1 MRETGRTTWRRA
13 GAAWTLVAA
22 LALIVAGCGGD
33 DGGGG
38 GSGSTSASG
47 SGDGAQPA
55 TVTVGTLPTANAA
68 PMYLGM
74 KKGFF
79 REEGLTVK
87 PQVGEG
93 GGSLIA
99 ALNSNAVQFAFVG
112 VIPMVTAVSKDVPIK
127 VVAMSDAAGATARTD
142 WQTLMVGKGSPIKD
156 VSDLADKTIAVNAL
170 RGVSEVMIKNSLE
183 KQGVD
188 PDSIKLIEVP
198 FPDMPAALGQKQV
211 DAALATEPFLSA
223 ILADGGRQIDAPFV
237 NAEPKVANGVYVAAN
252 RYIGENG
259 DVVDR
264 FSRAMKKSVDYAA
277 THEQEVRDI
286 IPTYTQ
292 IPAAAAA
299 KIRLPTFTSQIDNDS
314 IQLNAEMAK
323 KYGVIEEIP
332 SMDDMVR

>member
-1 MRETGRTTWRRA
+1 MRYWKTSGRRA
-13 GAAWTLVAA
+13 GAIAA
-22 LALIVAGCGGD
+22 LACALALVVAGCGGD
-33 DGGGG
+33 GGG
-38 GSGSTSASG
+38 GSASTATG
-47 SGDGAQPA
+47 TGTGDAPAPA
-55 TVTVGTLPTANAA
+55 TITVGTLPTANAA

-79 REEGLTVK
+79 REEGLTIK

-127 VVAMSDAAGATARTD
+127 VVAMSDAAGATPQTD
-142 WQTLMVGKGSPIKD
+142 WQVLMVAKRSPIKE
-156 VSDLADKTIAVNAL
+156 VADLKGRTIAVNAL

-188 PDSIKLIEVP
+188 PDSIELIEVP
-198 FPDMPAALGQKQV
+198 FPDMPAALGEKQV
-211 DAALATEPFLSA
+211 DAALATEPFLSS
-223 ILADGGRQIDAPFV
+223 ILADGGRQVDAPFV
-237 NAEPKVANGVYVAAN
+237 NAEPKVANGVYVATE
-252 RYIGENG
+252 RYIGRNG
-259 DVVDR
+259 DVVGR
-264 FSRAMKKSVDYAA
+264 FARAMKKSVDYSA

-299 KIRLPTFTSQIDNDS
+299 KIRLPTFTSTVDPDS

-332 SMDDMVR
+332 PMDDMVR

>member
-1 MRETGRTTWRRA
+1 
-13 GAAWTLVAA
+13 
-22 LALIVAGCGGD
+22 
-33 DGGGG
+33 
-38 GSGSTSASG
+38 
-47 SGDGAQPA
+47 
-55 TVTVGTLPTANAA
+55 
-68 PMYLGM
+68 MYLGM

-99 ALNSNAVQFAFVG
+99 ALNSNANQFAFVG

-127 VVAMSDAAGATARTD
+127 VVAMSDAAGATPETD
-142 WQTLMVGKGSPIKD
+142 WQVLMVSKSSPIKD
-156 VSDLADKTIAVNAL
+156 VADLEGQTIAVNAL

-188 PDSIKLIEVP
+188 PDSIELLEVP
-198 FPDMPAALGQKQV
+198 FPDMPAALAQKQV

-223 ILADGGRQIDAPFV
+223 ILADGGRQVDAPFV
-237 NAEPKVANGVYVAAN
+237 NAEPKVANGVYVATE
-252 RYIGENG
+252 RYIAQNG

-299 KIRLPTFTSQIDNDS
+299 KIRLPTFTSTVDPDS

-332 SMDDMVR
+332 AMDDLVR

>member
-1 MRETGRTTWRRA
+1 MRFWRTSGRRA
-13 GAAWTLVAA
+13 GTAAA
-22 LALIVAGCGGD
+22 LAAVALVVAACGGD
-33 DGGGG
+33 DGGG
-38 GSGSTSASG
+38 SASTATGTG
-47 SGDGAQPA
+47 SGDAPQPA
-55 TVTVGTLPTANAA
+55 TITVGTLPTANAA

-74 KKGFF
+74 RKGFF

-99 ALNSNAVQFAFVG
+99 ALNSNANQFAFVG

-127 VVAMSDAAGATARTD
+127 VVAMSDAAGATPETD
-142 WQTLMVGKGSPIKD
+142 WQVLMVSKSSPITD
-156 VSDLADKTIAVNAL
+156 VADLEGQTIAVNAL

-188 PDSIKLIEVP
+188 PDSIELLEVP
-198 FPDMPAALGQKQV
+198 FPDMPAALAQKQV

-223 ILADGGRQIDAPFV
+223 ILADGGRQVDAPFV
-237 NAEPKVANGVYVAAN
+237 NAEPKVANGVYVATE
-252 RYIGENG
+252 RYIAQNG

-264 FSRAMKKSVDYAA
+264 FARAMKKSVDYAA

-299 KIRLPTFTSQIDNDS
+299 KIRLPTFTSTVDPDS

-332 SMDDMVR
+332 AMDDMVR

>member
-1 MRETGRTTWRRA
+1 MRQWRTSRQRG
-13 GAAWTLVAA
+13 GAAAA
-22 LALIVAGCGGD
+22 LAAVALAVAACGGD

-38 GSGSTSASG
+38 SASTATG
-47 SGDGAQPA
+47 TGTGDAPAPA

-79 REEGLTVK
+79 RAEGLTVK

-127 VVAMSDAAGATARTD
+127 VVAASDAAGATPQTD
-142 WQTLMVGKGSPIKD
+142 WQVTMVSKSSPIRD
-156 VSDLADKTIAVNAL
+156 VSDLEGKTIGVNAL
-170 RGVSEVMIKNSLE
+170 RGVAEVMIKNSVE

-188 PDSIKLIEVP
+188 PDSLKLLEIP
-198 FPDMPAALGQKQV
+198 FPDMPAALAQKQV
-211 DAALATEPFLSA
+211 DAVLATEPFLSA
-223 ILADGGRQIDAPFV
+223 ILADGGRQVDAPFV
-237 NAEPKVANGVYVAAN
+237 AAEPKVANGVYVASE
-252 RYIGENG
+252 RYIASDG

-264 FSRAMKKSVDYAA
+264 FARAMSRSVDYAA
-277 THEQEVRDI
+277 AHEQEVRDI

-299 KIRLPTFTSQIDNDS
+299 KIRLPTFSAEIDRDS
-314 IQLNAEMAK
+314 IQLNGELAK
-323 KYGVIEEIP
+323 RYGVIEEVP
-332 SMDDMVR
+332 PMDDLLR

>member
-1 MRETGRTTWRRA
+1 MRQWRTSRQRG
-13 GAAWTLVAA
+13 GAAAA
-22 LALIVAGCGGD
+22 LAAVALAVAACGGD

-38 GSGSTSASG
+38 SASTATG
-47 SGDGAQPA
+47 TGTGDAPAPA

-79 REEGLTVK
+79 RAEGLTVK

-127 VVAMSDAAGATARTD
+127 VVAASDAAGATPQTD
-142 WQTLMVGKGSPIKD
+142 WQVTMVSKSSPIRD
-156 VSDLADKTIAVNAL
+156 VADLEGKTIGVNAL
-170 RGVSEVMIKNSLE
+170 RGVAEVMIKNSVE

-188 PDSIKLIEVP
+188 PDSLKLLEIP
-198 FPDMPAALGQKQV
+198 FPDMPAALAQKQV
-211 DAALATEPFLSA
+211 DAVLATEPFLSA
-223 ILADGGRQIDAPFV
+223 ILADGGRQVDAPFV
-237 NAEPKVANGVYVAAN
+237 AAEPKVANGVYVASE
-252 RYIGENG
+252 RYIASDG

-264 FSRAMKKSVDYAA
+264 FARAMSRSVDYAA
-277 THEQEVRDI
+277 AHEQEVRDI

-299 KIRLPTFTSQIDNDS
+299 KIRLPTFSAEIDRDS
-314 IQLNAEMAK
+314 IQLNGELAK
-323 KYGVIEEIP
+323 RYGVIEEVP
-332 SMDDMVR
+332 PMDDLLR

>member
-1 MRETGRTTWRRA
+1 MRHWRTSRRRG
-13 GAAWTLVAA
+13 GAAAA
-22 LALIVAGCGGD
+22 LAAVALAVAACGGD

-38 GSGSTSASG
+38 SASTATG
-47 SGDGAQPA
+47 TGTGDSPAPA

-79 REEGLTVK
+79 RAEGLTVK

-127 VVAMSDAAGATARTD
+127 VVAASDAAGATPQTD
-142 WQTLMVGKGSPIKD
+142 WQVTMVSKSSPIRD
-156 VSDLADKTIAVNAL
+156 VSDLEGKTIGVNAL
-170 RGVSEVMIKNSLE
+170 RGVAEVMIKNSVE

-188 PDSIKLIEVP
+188 PDSLKLLEIP
-198 FPDMPAALGQKQV
+198 FPDMPAALAQKQV
-211 DAALATEPFLSA
+211 DAVLATEPFLSA
-223 ILADGGRQIDAPFV
+223 ILADGGRQVDAPFV
-237 NAEPKVANGVYVAAN
+237 AAEPKVANGVYVASE
-252 RYIGENG
+252 RYIASDG

-264 FSRAMKKSVDYAA
+264 FARAMSRSVDYAA
-277 THEQEVRDI
+277 AHEQEVRDI

-299 KIRLPTFTSQIDNDS
+299 KIRLPTFSAEIDRDS
-314 IQLNAEMAK
+314 IQLNGELAK
-323 KYGVIEEIP
+323 RYGVIEEVP
-332 SMDDMVR
+332 PMDDLLR

>member
-1 MRETGRTTWRRA
+1 MRFWTTAGRRA
-13 GAAWTLVAA
+13 GVAGTLAAA
-22 LALIVAGCGGD
+22 LALAVAGCGGD
-33 DGGGG
+33 DGGG
-38 GSGSTSASG
+38 SAATTTSG
-47 SGDGAQPA
+47 SGDAPKPA
-55 TVTVGTLPTANAA
+55 TITVGTLPTANAA

-79 REEGLTVK
+79 REEGLTIK

-99 ALNSNAVQFAFVG
+99 ALNSNANQFAFVG

-127 VVAMSDAAGATARTD
+127 VVAMSDAAGATPETD
-142 WQTLMVGKGSPIKD
+142 WQTLMVSKGSAIKD
-156 VSDLADKTIAVNAL
+156 VADLKGKTIAVNAL

-188 PDSIKLIEVP
+188 PDSIELIEVP

-223 ILADGGRQIDAPFV
+223 ILADGGRQVDAPFV
-237 NAEPKVANGVYVAAN
+237 NAEPKVANGVYVATE
-252 RYIGENG
+252 RYIAQNG

-332 SMDDMVR
+332 AMDDMVR

>member
-1 MRETGRTTWRRA
+1 MRQWRTSRQRG
-13 GAAWTLVAA
+13 GAAAA
-22 LALIVAGCGGD
+22 LAAVALAVAACGGD

-38 GSGSTSASG
+38 SASTATG
-47 SGDGAQPA
+47 TGTGDAPAPA

-79 REEGLTVK
+79 RAEGLTVK

-127 VVAMSDAAGATARTD
+127 VVAASDAAGATPQTD
-142 WQTLMVGKGSPIKD
+142 WQVTMVSKSSPIRD
-156 VSDLADKTIAVNAL
+156 VSDLEGKTIGVNAL
-170 RGVSEVMIKNSLE
+170 RGVAKVMIKNSVE

-188 PDSIKLIEVP
+188 PDSLKLLEIP
-198 FPDMPAALGQKQV
+198 FPDMPAALAQKQV
-211 DAALATEPFLSA
+211 DAVLATEPFLSA
-223 ILADGGRQIDAPFV
+223 ILADGGRQVDAPFV
-237 NAEPKVANGVYVAAN
+237 AAEPKVANGVYVASE
-252 RYIGENG
+252 RYIASDG

-264 FSRAMKKSVDYAA
+264 FARAMSRSVDYAA
-277 THEQEVRDI
+277 AHEQEVRDI

-299 KIRLPTFTSQIDNDS
+299 KIRLPTFSAEIDRDS
-314 IQLNAEMAK
+314 IQLNGELAK
-323 KYGVIEEIP
+323 RYGVIEEVP
-332 SMDDMVR
+332 PMDDLLR

>member
-1 MRETGRTTWRRA
+1 MSFWSTSWRRA
-13 GAAWTLVAA
+13 GVAGTLVAA
-22 LALIVAGCGGD
+22 LALVAAGCGGD

-38 GSGSTSASG
+38 GSGGASG
-47 SGDGAQPA
+47 SGDGAKPV

-127 VVAMSDAAGATARTD
+127 VVAMSDAAGATPRTD
-142 WQTLMVGKGSPIKD
+142 WQTLMVSKGSPIKD
-156 VSDLADKTIAVNAL
+156 VEDLAGKTIAINAL
-170 RGVSEVMIKNSLE
+170 RGVAEVMIKNSLE

-211 DAALATEPFLSA
+211 DAVLATEPFLSA
-223 ILADGGRQIDAPFV
+223 ILADGGRQVDAPFV
-237 NAEPKVANGVYVAAN
+237 NAEPKVANGVYVAAE
-252 RYIGENG
+252 RYMSENG
-259 DVVDR
+259 EVVDR
-264 FSRAMKKSVDYAA
+264 FARAMKRSVDYAA
-277 THEQEVRDI
+277 AHEQEVRDI

-299 KIRLPTFTSQIDNDS
+299 KIRLPTFTSEIDRDS

-323 KYGVIEEIP
+323 RYGVIEEIP
-332 SMDDMVR
+332 AMDDLVR

>member
-1 MRETGRTTWRRA
+1 MRQWRTSRRRG
-13 GAAWTLVAA
+13 GAAAA
-22 LALIVAGCGGD
+22 LAAVALAVAACGGD

-38 GSGSTSASG
+38 SASTATG
-47 SGDGAQPA
+47 TGTGDAPAPA

-79 REEGLTVK
+79 RAEGLTVK

-127 VVAMSDAAGATARTD
+127 VVAASDAAGATPQTD
-142 WQTLMVGKGSPIKD
+142 WQVTMVSKSSPIRD
-156 VSDLADKTIAVNAL
+156 VSDLEGKTIGVNAL
-170 RGVSEVMIKNSLE
+170 RGVAEVMIKNSVE

-188 PDSIKLIEVP
+188 PDSLKLLEIP
-198 FPDMPAALGQKQV
+198 FPDMPAALAQKQV
-211 DAALATEPFLSA
+211 DAVLATEPFLSA
-223 ILADGGRQIDAPFV
+223 ILADGGRQVDAPFV
-237 NAEPKVANGVYVAAN
+237 AAEPKVANGVYVASE
-252 RYIGENG
+252 RYIASDG

-264 FSRAMKKSVDYAA
+264 FARAMSRSVDYAA
-277 THEQEVRDI
+277 AHEQEVRDI

-299 KIRLPTFTSQIDNDS
+299 KIRLPTFSAEIDRDS
-314 IQLNAEMAK
+314 IQLNGELAK
-323 KYGVIEEIP
+323 RYGVIEEVP
-332 SMDDMVR
+332 PMDDLLR

>member
-1 MRETGRTTWRRA
+1 MRYWRTSGRRA
-13 GAAWTLVAA
+13 GATATLAAVALLVAA
-22 LALIVAGCGGD
+22 CGGD

-38 GSGSTSASG
+38 AGTTTAAG
-47 SGDGAQPA
+47 SGDAPKPA
-55 TVTVGTLPTANAA
+55 TITVGTLPTANAA

-79 REEGLTVK
+79 RAEGLTVK

-99 ALNSNAVQFAFVG
+99 ALNSNANQFAFVG

-127 VVAMSDAAGATARTD
+127 VVAMSDAAGATPQTD
-142 WQTLMVGKGSPIKD
+142 WQVTMVSKASPIKD
-156 VSDLADKTIAVNAL
+156 VKDLAGETIGINAL
-170 RGVSEVMIKNSLE
+170 RGVAEVMIKNSLE

-188 PDSIKLIEVP
+188 PDSIKLVEIP

-211 DAALATEPFLSA
+211 DAVLATEPFLSA
-223 ILADGGRQIDAPFV
+223 ILADGGRQVDAPFV
-237 NAEPKVANGVYVAAN
+237 NAEPKVANGVYVATE
-252 RYIGENG
+252 RYIGQNG

-299 KIRLPTFTSQIDNDS
+299 KIRLPTFTSTVDPDS

-332 SMDDMVR
+332 PMEDMVR

>member
-1 MRETGRTTWRRA
+1 MRYRRTSGRPA
-13 GAAWTLVAA
+13 GVAAA
-22 LALIVAGCGGD
+22 LAAVALGVAACGGD
-33 DGGGG
+33 DGGG
-38 GSGSTSASG
+38 SASTATG
-47 SGDGAQPA
+47 TATGDAPAPA

-79 REEGLTVK
+79 RAEGLTVK

-127 VVAMSDAAGATARTD
+127 VVAASDAAGATPQTD
-142 WQTLMVGKGSPIKD
+142 WQVTMVSKNSPIRD
-156 VSDLADKTIAVNAL
+156 VSDLEGKTIGVNAL
-170 RGVSEVMIKNSLE
+170 RGVAEVMIKNSVD

-188 PDSIKLIEVP
+188 PDSLKLLEIP
-198 FPDMPAALGQKQV
+198 FPDMPAALAQKQV
-211 DAALATEPFLSA
+211 DAVLATEPFLSA
-223 ILADGGRQIDAPFV
+223 ILADGGRQVDAPFV
-237 NAEPKVANGVYVAAN
+237 AAEPKVANGVYVASE
-252 RYIGENG
+252 RYIGSNG

-264 FSRAMKKSVDYAA
+264 FARAMSRSVDYAA

-292 IPAAAAA
+292 IPPAAAA
-299 KIRLPTFTSQIDNDS
+299 KIRLPTFSSQIDRDS

-323 KYGVIEEIP
+323 RYGVIEEIP
-332 SMDDMVR
+332 PMDDLLR